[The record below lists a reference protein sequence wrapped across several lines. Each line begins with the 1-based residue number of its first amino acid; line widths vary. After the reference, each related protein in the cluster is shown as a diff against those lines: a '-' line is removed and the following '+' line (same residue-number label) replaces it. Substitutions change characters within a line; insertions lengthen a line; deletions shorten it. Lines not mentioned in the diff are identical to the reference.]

1 MERRNGL
8 QHKRVVVVG
17 GSSGIGLA
25 VAEAAA
31 SQGAK
36 VVIASSNAER
46 VQKAIKS
53 VGGETEGNTIDLSDE
68 RAVEAFFA
76 KLGRFDH
83 LVYTAGDSLAL
94 HELAATDLKQARRA
108 FELRYWSALAAVKY
122 GSPHIRKGGSIVLTT
137 GVAGRRPNK
146 GWVVA
151 ASVCGTIEALTRA
164 LAVELAP
171 IRVNAVSP
179 GVVRT
184 NLWQTMSAEEREQLY
199 ESVGNSLPVGRVGEP
214 HDIAQAYL
222 FLMQEGFG
230 TGQTVVVDGGTVLV

>member
-1 MERRNGL
+1 MSRENGFEN
-8 QHKRVVVVG
+8 KRVVIVG

-25 VAEAAA
+25 VAEQAA

-46 VQKAIKS
+46 VQKAIKAL
-53 VGGETEGNTIDLSDE
+53 GGVAEGQAVDVSDE
-68 RAVEAFFA
+68 GAVEAFFA
-76 KLGRFDH
+76 GLGAFDH
-83 LVYTAGDSLAL
+83 LVFTAGDSLHL
-94 HELAATDLKQARRA
+94 HDLAATDLKQARRA
-108 FELRYWSALAAVKY
+108 FELRYWAALAAVKY
-122 GSPHIRKGGSIVLTT
+122 GSPHIRTGGSIVLTT
-137 GVAGRRPNK
+137 GIAGQRPHK

-164 LAVELAP
+164 LAIELAP

-184 NLWQTMSAEEREQLY
+184 NLWQSMSAAEREHLY
-199 ESVGNSLPVGRVGEP
+199 ESVCKRLPVGRVGEA

-222 FLMQEGFG
+222 FLMKEGFG

>member
-1 MERRNGL
+1 MQPGTGFEN
-8 QHKRVVVVG
+8 KRVVILG

-25 VAEAAA
+25 VAELAA

-36 VVIASSNAER
+36 IVIASSNAER
-46 VQKAIKS
+46 IQRAVES
-53 VGGETEGNTIDLSDE
+53 VGVNAQGEIVDLSDE
-68 RAVEAFFA
+68 QSVETLFT
-76 KLGRFDH
+76 KLGAFDH
-83 LVYTAGDSLAL
+83 LVFTAGDSLYL
-94 HELAATDLKQARRA
+94 QDLATTDLKQARRA
-108 FELRYWSALAAVKY
+108 FELRYWAALAAVKY
-122 GSPHIRKGGSIVLTT
+122 GSKNIRKGGSIVLTT
-137 GVAGRRPNK
+137 GVAGRRPRK

-151 ASVCGTIEALTRA
+151 ASVCGAIEALTRA

-171 IRVNAVSP
+171 IRVNAVCP

-184 NLWQTMSAEEREQLY
+184 NLWHNMAAAEREQLY

-230 TGQTVVVDGGTVLV
+230 TGQSLVVDGGTSLV